1 VLQGLRPDGR
11 LVTTAVSAEPIQ
23 ADPVP
28 MLFKQTSIIGS
39 AQNDPADLIDILQ
52 LAAAGKVKPVL
63 ELYRM
68 DEINSVIARLVEGK
82 VRHRAVIL
90 QDT

>member
-1 VLQGLRPDGR
+1 
-11 LVTTAVSAEPIQ
+11 
-23 ADPVP
+23 
-28 MLFKQTSIIGS
+28 
-39 AQNDPADLIDILQ
+39 LQ

-68 DEINSVIARLVEGK
+68 DEVNSVIARLVEGK